1 MGGPGTCAHTAT
13 VCTDDDDCGVGD
25 VCVQVLSGTVST
37 VGNFLDATGITSFST
52 FAVMN
57 LSEFTPALRING
69 GGSPKKDCVSGWLL
83 QNPGGYGIVDSKGNV
98 PTKQECTQGDPTCD
112 VDSDPLKCTFHVG
125 LCFRLPNLPDCPL
138 TSFTNDSLIVNDYVV
153 TKPSE
158 KDVLNPSKP
167 QAGPNRTALLDVVAN
182 VLTLPQTAT
191 DNCATFEIQ
200 VPLKDGTKKGK
211 ETLKIKST
219 GELDDKLVKDSDK
232 LSLTCNP

>member
-1 MGGPGTCAHTAT
+1 
-13 VCTDDDDCGVGD
+13 
-25 VCVQVLSGTVST
+25 
-37 VGNFLDATGITSFST
+37 
-52 FAVMN
+52 MN

-167 QAGPNRTALLDVVAN
+167 QAGPEPHGTARRRGQRLDAASDGDRQLCDVRDPGAAEGRHEEG
-182 VLTLPQTAT
+182 QGDAE
-191 DNCATFEIQ
+191 DQEHRRARRQ
-200 VPLKDGTKKGK
+200 V
-211 ETLKIKST
+211 
-219 GELDDKLVKDSDK
+219 GEGFRQALAHLQPVSA
-232 LSLTCNP
+232 